1 MEKERFLFLLN
12 NNSSLTEDETAE
24 ISKLQDKFPYSQAI
38 HNLVARGAQLNN
50 LNSKQAQLN
59 VAAVYSTD
67 RAVLKSLVTALK
79 EERKVQPPE
88 PEPTP
93 AVKQAEPSREKKVE
107 AQHREEKPKPA
118 ENIEVL
124 PVANKVA
131 KKVEEEASPAP
142 KLQPV
147 NLSGDALI
155 NEVFSDIERL
165 KKLKHNFE
173 LVADGF
179 GLPEPDATVMETK
192 EEPVAEK
199 KQEIKKTKKEPTDG
213 LIAEIKSTK
222 KKIKPVDP
230 RQKEQLDI
238 IDNFIKSKPS
248 IAKKTRDSGSSS
260 AGQTDLSEGSAVF
273 SDNII
278 SETLVEIL
286 IKQGKKEK
294 AVEVLKKLIWKF
306 PQKKAYFAAQI
317 EELTK

>member
-1 MEKERFLFLLN
+1 MFLLN

-24 ISKLQDKFPYSQAI
+24 ISKLQDEFPYSQAI

-50 LNSKQAQLN
+50 LGSKQTQLN
-59 VAAVYSTD
+59 IAAVYSTD

-79 EERKVQPPE
+79 GERKAQRPE
-88 PEPTP
+88 P
-93 AVKQAEPSREKKVE
+93 VKATEVTAPVDPIVEKKVE
-107 AQHREEKPKPA
+107 SQPQTEKPKSAEKVDSSFTKEVEKPVVTETPPA
-118 ENIEVL
+118 F
-124 PVANKVA
+124 K
-131 KKVEEEASPAP
+131 S
-142 KLQPV
+142 QPV
-147 NLSGDALI
+147 DLSGDALVS
-155 NEVFSDIERL
+155 EVFSDIEKL
-165 KKLKHNFE
+165 KKSKHNFE

-179 GLPEPDATVMETK
+179 GLPMHPDPTPIETK
-192 EEPVAEK
+192 EEPVTEK
-199 KQEIKKTKKEPTDG
+199 KTENKKSKKEPTDG

-248 IAKKTRDSGSSS
+248 IAKKSRDNST
-260 AGQTDLSEGSAVF
+260 AAQTDLSEGSAVF

>member
-24 ISKLQDKFPYSQAI
+24 ISRLQDEFPYSQAI

-50 LNSKQAQLN
+50 LNNKQTQLN

-67 RAVLKSLVTALK
+67 RAVLKALVTALK
-79 EERKVQPPE
+79 EERKTEPPKAK
-88 PEPTP
+88 PTP
-93 AVKQAEPSREKKVE
+93 VIKQAEPPREMKVD
-107 AQHREEKPKPA
+107 ANPLEEKPKPA
-118 ENIEVL
+118 EKIEVA
-124 PVANKVA
+124 PVATKEG
-131 KKVEEEASPAP
+131 KKVEQEAVHAP

-155 NEVFSDIERL
+155 NEVFTDIERL

-179 GLPEPDATVMETK
+179 GLPEPIVSVVETK
-192 EEPVAEK
+192 EEPVVEK
-199 KQEIKKTKKEPTDG
+199 KTESKKSKKEPTDG

-248 IAKKTRDSGSSS
+248 ITKKTKDSSS